1 MKQDELKEHILKT
14 YFWSRVGIAAI
25 SILFPLVL
33 WFVGLSLNVHLQ
45 GSISAYYHTPM
56 RDVFVGSLFAIG
68 AFLYLYRGYST
79 VENIALDFAG
89 IFAIGVA
96 ILPTSAISEP
106 KCDTFTAPYLHGVC
120 AILFFIAIAYVCIFQ
135 SSETLKEMIDESR
148 RKFYEILY
156 KILGVG
162 MIVLP
167 LLSALLLHLLDKTQS
182 IVFFVELAGVW
193 IFSTYWI
200 VKSLEIQE
208 SHLDNTLSVG
218 LHPTF
223 KAPLI

>member
-156 KILGVG
+156 NTNFKNYCYTSISASPFSVSPCQSSVVNVNENGITILDT
-162 MIVLP
+162 
-167 LLSALLLHLLDKTQS
+167 SFDY
-182 IVFFVELAGVW
+182 VELQLVCA
-193 IFSTYWI
+193 
-200 VKSLEIQE
+200 
-208 SHLDNTLSVG
+208 HR
-218 LHPTF
+218 
-223 KAPLI
+223 